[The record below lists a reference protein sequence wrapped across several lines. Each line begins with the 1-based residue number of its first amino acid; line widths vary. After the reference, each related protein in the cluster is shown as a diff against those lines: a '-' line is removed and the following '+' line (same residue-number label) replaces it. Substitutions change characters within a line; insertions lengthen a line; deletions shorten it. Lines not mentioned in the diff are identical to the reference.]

1 MTARSIK
8 DDLTLFSYA
17 VNFMNNEHGGF
28 IEATKTNTFLSLR

>member
-17 VNFMNNEHGGF
+17 VNFMNNEDGF